1 MTATLPTWCL
11 IVDDDDD
18 IRRLVAR
25 ILSRFGVRIDEA
37 RDGAEAILRAVERP
51 HDLIVMDLMMPN
63 LDGFRAMEA
72 IRMVDPACPIVV
84 VSANTDTQS
93 RQRSAELGAIGYVQ
107 KPFEVRDIERAL
119 LVALMET
126 RTDCQLARHNPVL
139 HAQCTRVRASTAWN
153 QAT

>member
-1 MTATLPTWCL
+1 MTAALPTWCL

-37 RDGAEAILRAVERP
+37 KDGAEAILRSVERP
-51 HDLIVMDLMMPN
+51 HDLIVMDLMMPT
-63 LDGFRAMEA
+63 LDGFRTIEA
-72 IRMVDPACPIVV
+72 VRMADPGCPIVV
-84 VSANTDTQS
+84 VSANTDTHS
-93 RQRSAELGAIGYVQ
+93 RERSAELGAISYVQ

-126 RTDCQLARHNPVL
+126 RTNCQLARHNPVL
-139 HAQCTRVRASTAWN
+139 HARCTRVRASMVWN
-153 QAT
+153 RAT